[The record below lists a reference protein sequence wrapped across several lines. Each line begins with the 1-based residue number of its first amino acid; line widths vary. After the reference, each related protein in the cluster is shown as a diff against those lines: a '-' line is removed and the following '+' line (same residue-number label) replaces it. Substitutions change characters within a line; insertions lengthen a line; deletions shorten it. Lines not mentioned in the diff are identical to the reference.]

1 VKAVTVSVHYSSSV
15 LCQSRHSLRELYST
29 NYVNRIFIR
38 RHGAHSTAEQSRA
51 AELSARDKTSESAPA
66 AAAESSR
73 GAVTS
78 NYSLI
83 TNQYRASYIIGVCV
97 PALFSH

>member
-1 VKAVTVSVHYSSSV
+1 M

-38 RHGAHSTAEQSRA
+38 RHGAHSTAELRSA

-66 AAAESSR
+66 AAAAAESSR

-78 NYSLI
+78 NYSII
-83 TNQYRASYIIGVCV
+83 TNQYRASYRCLRATAFL
-97 PALFSH
+97 ALGQHC